1 MSSAGSSVESH
12 ILAESPRLVQQ
23 QSALLTDLYQLTM
36 LDAYLGQGMCDQAV
50 FEFFVRR
57 LPENRSFLM
66 VAGLEQLLEYLET
79 LSFSS
84 AEIEWLESTGRFSLR
99 LLDYLAE
106 FRFRGDICA
115 MPEGTTFFSDEPVVQ
130 VIASLPEAQLI
141 ETRLINIVHYQT
153 LIASKAARC
162 VMAAP
167 KKTLVDF
174 GLRRAHGAEA
184 GLLAARAAFIAGF
197 SGTSNVLAEACFG
210 IPIYGTMAHS
220 FIQAHTSEIE
230 AFEHF
235 ARMSP
240 DGSVLLID
248 TYDTLVGAQRVTELI
263 HRLRPVGI
271 KVQAVRLDS
280 GDLPALAA
288 GVRKILDDNGCS
300 DVSIFCSGSL
310 DEYTL
315 AKDFADGTP
324 ADGFGIGTHLDV
336 SADAPYLDC
345 AYKIEEYAGRPRRKR
360 SAGKST
366 WPGRKQVFRLSDS
379 SGHIRNDL
387 ITLADEDAR
396 GRALL
401 ECVMRDG
408 LRMASSPTLEEVRD
422 YAASELTAL
431 PDTMGDPFSHTC
443 YPVEI
448 SASLQALAKRVD
460 STYR

>member
-1 MSSAGSSVESH
+1 MSRSGSPAESH
-12 ILAESPRLVQQ
+12 ECPEDERSAEQ

-36 LDAYLGQGMCDQAV
+36 LDAYLAEDMCDQAV

-66 VAGLEQLLEYLET
+66 AAGLAQLLEFLET
-79 LSFSS
+79 MSFGR
-84 AEIEWLESTGRFSLR
+84 AEIEWLESTKRFSPR
-99 LLDYLAE
+99 LIEYLAE
-106 FRFRGDICA
+106 FRFRGDLYA
-115 MPEGTTFFSDEPVVQ
+115 MPEGTTFFADEPIVQ
-130 VIASLPEAQLI
+130 VVASLPEAQLV
-141 ETRLINIVHYQT
+141 ETRLINLIHYQT

-167 KKTLVDF
+167 KKTLIDF

-184 GLLAARAAFIAGF
+184 GLLAARASFIAGF
-197 SGTSNVLAEACFG
+197 SGTSNVLANARFG
-210 IPIYGTMAHS
+210 IPMYGTMAHS

-235 ARMSP
+235 ARMYP

-248 TYDTLVGAQRVTELI
+248 TYDTLVGARRVTELI
-263 HRLRPVGI
+263 HQLRPEGI
-271 KVQAVRLDS
+271 KVRGVRLDS
-280 GDLPALAA
+280 GDLATLAA

-300 DVSIFCSGSL
+300 DISIFCSGSL

-315 AKDFADGTP
+315 AKDFADETL

-366 WPGRKQVFRLSDS
+366 WPGRKQVFRLSDAD
-379 SGHIRNDL
+379 GHVRSDL
-387 ITLADEDAR
+387 IALVDEQAR

-401 ECVMRDG
+401 ECVMRSG
-408 LRMASSPTLEEVRD
+408 LRAVSTPTLDSVRD
-422 YAASELTAL
+422 HAANELAAL
-431 PDTMGDPFSHTC
+431 PDAMRDPFSHTC
-443 YPVEI
+443 YQVEI
-448 SASLQALAKRVD
+448 STSLQALASRVD
-460 STYR
+460 STFR